1 MTLPDLFR
9 RISSSLAESQ
19 IDYMLTGSYAS
30 TLYGMGRASQDIDL
44 VISAD
49 HEQVKKLIDRLTQNN
64 FYAESHAALEAC
76 RRKSMFNAID
86 NVTLLKV
93 DFIFRKARNFSTEEF
108 SRRRSALVQG
118 VDFFVAT
125 AEDAVISKLEW
136 AKLGESP
143 RQIED
148 VVGILKVRGK
158 DLDRP
163 YIEKWVVELGISSEW
178 ARARQSAG
186 LE

>member
-9 RISSSLAESQ
+9 RISSSLEQSQ

-49 HEQVKKLIDRLTQNN
+49 QEQVKRLIDRLAQNN

-93 DFIFRKARNFSTEEF
+93 DFIFRKTRNFSIEEF

-125 AEDAVISKLEW
+125 AEDVVISKLEW
-136 AKLGESP
+136 AKLGESA

-158 DLDRP
+158 GLDRP
-163 YIEKWVVELGISSEW
+163 NIEKWVAELGLASEW
-178 ARARQSAG
+178 SRARQLAG
-186 LE
+186 LV